1 MEQIARSAADC
12 PCFRIAA
19 GETNYFVILA
29 EPRDGVPFV
38 TVVEI
43 FQSGGATPPNMH
55 RAAHE
60 QFYVLSGTGIARNQ
74 GVATPVK
81 KGDIL
86 VVPPG
91 QEHTLEN
98 TGSGKLYCL
107 TTMMPDEDFAALI
120 RNGVPETLDAE
131 DIAVLSGL

>member
-1 MEQIARSAADC
+1 MQQIARSAATA

-29 EPRDGVPFV
+29 EPGDGVGFV

-43 FQSGGATPPNMH
+43 FEGGGATPPNMH
-55 RAAHE
+55 KAAYE
-60 QFYVLSGTGIARNQ
+60 QFYVLHGSGIARNG
-74 GVATPVK
+74 GVPTQVK

-98 TGSGKLYCL
+98 TGPGKLYCL

-131 DIAVLSGL
+131 DLAVLSGL